1 MMKTT
6 RKIMISAAILT
17 LFLGVITSSVIAETT
32 EIVTDGED
40 DVIIIS
46 EDMFSAETEDD
57 ITFERTSDKP
67 NIDITKLTYIGDE
80 ESTQVTLK
88 LEVNS
93 RGVIEDRND
102 LEDIDPNATTFTGT
116 VITYSLSLETSESS
130 YEIEYIAGNCTVNY
144 EPVTATKVDNELSVT
159 FDLESSDETFVSLSG
174 TTMQFDLN
182 SLTDIKYYMD
192 VAPDSELFTA
202 FLNGPTSAET
212 GEEIE
217 FTSDYED
224 TFGLT
229 VGPYTYTWNFDD
241 GTTSTQQNPTHTY
254 QNPGDYYVKLTV
266 EDSTGLSS
274 EDSIKITVTA
284 GSSTNGGNTNGDGT
298 SDSDDGSGLLM
309 FIAVI
314 AIIVI
319 IGVVALIFVIRR

>member
-17 LFLGVITSSVIAETT
+17 LLLGVITSVSAETT

-46 EDMFSAETEDD
+46 EDMFSGETEDD
-57 ITFERTSDKP
+57 ITFERTSEKP

-80 ESTQVTLK
+80 DSTQVTLK

-116 VITYSLSLETSESS
+116 VITYSLSLETSEDV

-192 VAPDSELFTA
+192 VAPDSELFEA
-202 FLNGPTSAET
+202 ILNGPTSAET

-217 FTSDYED
+217 FTGDYED

-229 VGPYTYTWNFDD
+229 ASPYTYTWNFDD

-284 GSSTNGGNTNGDGT
+284 GSSTNGDTTNGDST
-298 SDSDDGSGLLM
+298 NDSDGGSGLLM

-314 AIIVI
+314 AVIVI